1 MTMIEFKRKHYLD
14 LLIQRKHN
22 HMIKIITGLRRSGKS
37 YLLNTLFKNHLLSD
51 GVDEQHIISLAL
63 DDFDN
68 HQYLDPK
75 ALSQYV
81 KDQIKDSNMYYL
93 LLDEIQLV
101 DQFEFVLNGFLYK
114 SNLDVYVTGSNS
126 RFLVNDVI
134 TEFRGRGDE
143 VRVYPLSIAELHE
156 AFPDKSWDDLWSEY
170 SYFGGLPQTVLMNDT
185 AQKSQYLK
193 QLFQTTYFKDII
205 DRYHIQQVERF
216 GQLAD
221 FVASAIGSLTNP
233 HKLSNT
239 FSSNGLKI
247 SDDTIKQYL
256 NYLQDA
262 FLISEA
268 KRYDIRGKQYIG
280 SPYKYYFTDIGL
292 RNALLNFRQYE
303 ETHLMENIIYIELL
317 RRKYAV
323 DVGMV
328 EVIEQVNGKREHK
341 RLEIDFVANRGS
353 ERYYIQSAF
362 AMPSEEKIQQEG
374 RPLLKV
380 KDSFKK
386 IIVVKEP
393 IIHRHNENG
402 VLIISL
408 KQFLF
413 DENSLML

>member
-1 MTMIEFKRKHYLD
+1 M
-14 LLIQRKHN
+14 
-22 HMIKIITGLRRSGKS
+22 
-37 YLLNTLFKNHLLSD
+37 
-51 GVDEQHIISLAL
+51 

-205 DRYHIQQVERF
+205 DRYHIQQVESF

-280 SPYKYYFTDIGL
+280 SPYKYYFTDMGL

>member
-1 MTMIEFKRKHYLD
+1 
-14 LLIQRKHN
+14 
-22 HMIKIITGLRRSGKS
+22 
-37 YLLNTLFKNHLLSD
+37 
-51 GVDEQHIISLAL
+51 
-63 DDFDN
+63 
-68 HQYLDPK
+68 
-75 ALSQYV
+75 
-81 KDQIKDSNMYYL
+81 
-93 LLDEIQLV
+93 
-101 DQFEFVLNGFLYK
+101 
-114 SNLDVYVTGSNS
+114 
-126 RFLVNDVI
+126 VNDVI

-170 SYFGGLPQTVLMNDT
+170 SYFGGLPQTILMNDT

-205 DRYHIQQVERF
+205 DRYHIQQVESF

-393 IIHRHNENG
+393 IIHRYNENG

>member
-1 MTMIEFKRKHYLD
+1 MIEFKRKQYLD

-205 DRYHIQQVERF
+205 DRYHIQQVESF